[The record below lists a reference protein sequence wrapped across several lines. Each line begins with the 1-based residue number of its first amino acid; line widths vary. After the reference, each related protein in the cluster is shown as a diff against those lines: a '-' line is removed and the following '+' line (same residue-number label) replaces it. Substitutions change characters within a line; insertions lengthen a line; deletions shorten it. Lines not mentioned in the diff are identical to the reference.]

1 MLLISII
8 IILLLI
14 LLYTIKYP
22 LSPSLYDW
30 LNISENFKILITQAP
45 RGIDAMHG
53 RRTLVADIFPDKVR
67 PIDNV
72 IDDGIATGAILEHT
86 GIEHTIAPYEN
97 FQEHMTMMP
106 SGFLDQAPDKVLGQY
121 MAGEAFHEDFTNTRQ
136 CMGAAVMDKQKG
148 FALPTRWEES
158 VCESHCPDYNMV
170 GTRADNAG
178 NLSVCARDALY
189 DHVSWNVKEEDNY
202 TAEKEYIS
210 MQNYVFMDRDSA

>member
-14 LLYTIKYP
+14 LLYTLKYP
-22 LSPSLYDW
+22 LSPSDW
-30 LNISENFKILITQAP
+30 LNFPEHFKILITQAP

-67 PIDNV
+67 PLDNTIDN
-72 IDDGIATGAILEHT
+72 GIATGAILEHT
-86 GIEHTIAPYEN
+86 GVEHTMSLQEN
-97 FQEHMTMMP
+97 MTMMP

-158 VCESHCPDYNMV
+158 VCESHCPDYNMI

-202 TAEKEYIS
+202 TAEKEYNS

>member
-14 LLYTIKYP
+14 LLYTLKYP
-22 LSPSLYDW
+22 ERLS
-30 LNISENFKILITQAP
+30 EHFKILITQSP

-67 PIDNV
+67 PIDNA

-86 GIEHTIAPYEN
+86 GIEYTIAPYEN
-97 FQEHMTMMP
+97 FQEHMTTMMP

-148 FALPTRWEES
+148 FALPTRWEQS
-158 VCESHCPDYNMV
+158 VCETHCPDYNMI

-210 MQNYVFMDRDSA
+210 MQNYVFTDRDSA

>member
-30 LNISENFKILITQAP
+30 LNISEHFKILITQAP

-67 PIDNV
+67 PIDNA

-86 GIEHTIAPYEN
+86 GIEHTIAPYE
-97 FQEHMTMMP
+97 HMTTMMP

-136 CMGAAVMDKQKG
+136 CMGASVMDKQKG

-158 VCESHCPDYNMV
+158 VCETHCPDYNMI

-210 MQNYVFMDRDSA
+210 MQNYVFTDRDSA